1 MLQHDRRRIGIIEDD
16 PIVGQ
21 SLADRF
27 ELEGY
32 STCWWSTAKDAL
44 DRLAAD
50 AFDLVLCDIQLPDMN
65 GEQVLQRLNEAP
77 GRAPVIFVTAY
88 AEIEQAVRLVKAGA
102 EDYLAKPFDV
112 TELLGKVSSI
122 LERSDRPTGELGRSR
137 PMQQVEALLR
147 RILDIDSTLLLTG
160 ESGVGKEVAARFV
173 HQASKRAGQ
182 PFVAV
187 NCAAIPSELI
197 ESELFGHERGAFTNA
212 HAQHRGYAERAGD
225 GILFLDEIGELP
237 LAVQPK
243 LLRLVQDRVFT
254 RVGGERTHPFS
265 ARVICATNAD
275 LEQRV
280 RERRFR
286 EDLFFRINVIPV
298 AIPPLRD
305 RPADIEDLL
314 RFYVDRFA
322 TMFARDAIGVA
333 DGAIEA
339 ARDHR
344 WPGNVRELR
353 NRAERAV
360 ALATSTVIT
369 EADLFPDQRRLH
381 DVPAGDDRPVA
392 SLAGR
397 RQALEQRHIEE
408 ALERTGWQIA
418 RTAELLG
425 ISRTTLWEKMRKYR
439 LDTKPRR

>member
-21 SLADRF
+21 ALADRF

-32 STCWWSTAKDAL
+32 AASWWSTAQDAL

-65 GEQVLQRLNEAP
+65 GEQILQRLNEAP
-77 GRAPVIFVTAY
+77 GRAPVIFVTAF

-112 TELLGKVSSI
+112 AELLGKVSSI
-122 LERSDRPTGELGRSR
+122 LERSDRPTGALGRSR

-187 NCAAIPSELI
+187 NCAAVPSELI

-212 HAQHRGYAERAGD
+212 HAQHRGYAERSGD

-254 RVGGERTHPFS
+254 RVGGERVQPFS

-280 RERRFR
+280 REGRFR

-298 AIPPLRD
+298 SIPSLRD
-305 RPADIEDLL
+305 RPDDIEDLL
-314 RFYVDRFA
+314 RLYVDQFA
-322 TMFARDAIGVA
+322 TMFGRGAIA
-333 DGAIEA
+333 LTDGARAA
-339 ARDHR
+339 AREHV

-353 NRAERAV
+353 NRVERAI
-360 ALATSTVIT
+360 ALAQTTMIT
-369 EADLFPDQRRLH
+369 EIDLFPDLTSQSTWSAAGPTSIIPLADRRK
-381 DVPAGDDRPVA
+381 V
-392 SLAGR
+392 
-397 RQALEQRHIEE
+397 LERRHIEE
-408 ALERTGWQIA
+408 ALEKTGWQIG
-418 RTAELLG
+418 RTAQVLG
-425 ISRTTLWEKMRKYR
+425 ISRTTLWEKMRKYGLADR
-439 LDTKPRR
+439 PR